1 MRKFWRYA
9 AFFISFTVLFTACS
23 NSFKPGQTVWIDL
36 PNEGYAI
43 AKVIR
48 MQNDKARLRVVKI
61 NATKN
66 GKLVRLLKRKRVLIS
81 PSQLKPVKE
90 GRTAWKKRIAA
101 IRARRLDNMLSM
113 MTSKNQYKGKTKYK
127 NKTLHFQIKISKYNA
142 KNGRF
147 SGRIT
152 WPQRKKAVHKIKGQI
167 NKKKL
172 SMKFQSLAVIKPGSW
187 KTGNKFNFSMA
198 NATAMTG
205 TVIYKVLF
213 FPVKKPATIA
223 LK

>member
-1 MRKFWRYA
+1 MSKFWRYA
-9 AFFISFTVLFTACS
+9 AFFISFTALFTACS

-48 MQNDKARLRVVKI
+48 MRNSKAQLRVVKI
-61 NATKN
+61 NASKN
-66 GKLVRLLKRKRVLIS
+66 SKLVRLLKRKRVLIS
-81 PSQLKPVKE
+81 PSHLKPVKE
-90 GRTAWKKRIAA
+90 GRAAWKGRIAA

-113 MTSKNQYKGKTKYK
+113 MTSKNHYKGKTKYK
-127 NKTLHFQIKISKYNA
+127 NKTLHFKIKISKYNE
-142 KNGRF
+142 KSGKF

-152 WPQRKKAVHKIKGQI
+152 WPQRKKAVHSIKGKI

-172 SMKFQSLAVIKPGSW
+172 TMEFQSLAVINRGNW
-187 KTGNKFNFSMA
+187 KTGNKFTFSMA
-198 NATAMTG
+198 NANGMKG
-205 TVIYKVLF
+205 TVTYKVLF
-213 FPVKKPATIA
+213 FPVKKPATLA